1 MSPGGSH
8 TDALDLARAVLQ
20 GRHAV
25 PARQAARMA
34 ALLGRQA
41 LEGVI
46 GALCG
51 PELARATMRTRLV
64 YVRVLVDAE
73 IADRAGVAWYGLS
86 NACHHHAYELSPTP
100 GEVEHLADLVSTL
113 TTESR

>member
-1 MSPGGSH
+1 MSPGDPH
-8 TDALDLARAVLQ
+8 TDVLDLARAVLQ

-25 PARQAARMA
+25 PARQSARMA
-34 ALLGRQA
+34 ALLARQA
-41 LEGVI
+41 LEDMI

-51 PELARATMRTRLV
+51 PELARATMRTRLL

-73 IADRAGVAWYGLS
+73 LADHAGVAWHGLS
-86 NACHHHAYELSPTP
+86 HACHHHAYELSPTP

-113 TTESR
+113 TSESR